1 MQGGNRKKEKIRP
14 VGRIRMPLEQEAGTL
29 TRIFR
34 LNGGRADV
42 CATSACDGAGD
53 GNRTRVI
60 GLGSRS
66 SATELRLR
74 ILMFWL
80 GRLGS
85 DQRISDSESD
95 ALPLGYTPIGA
106 VGFVSAPTMPIA
118 TFADPRPRS
127 SLPRFSSTSARLPYP
142 THPRKCPGSRN
153 RLRLDVNSLGSSTP
167 SGPSASD

>member
-14 VGRIRMPLEQEAGTL
+14 VGRIRMLLEQEAGTF

-53 GNRTRVI
+53 GDRTRVI
-60 GLGSRS
+60 GLGSRG

-74 ILMFWL
+74 TLMFWL

-95 ALPLGYTPIGA
+95 ALPLGYAPIWSSRWGLN
-106 VGFVSAPTMPIA
+106 PE
-118 TFADPRPRS
+118 PRD
-127 SLPRFSSTSARLPYP
+127 Y
-142 THPRKCPGSRN
+142 KSRA
-153 RLRLDVNSLGSSTP
+153 LTD
-167 SGPSASD
+167 